1 MCQDRG
7 RNEMRN
13 THILAHSFDYL
24 RPVSLPEALTA
35 LTECP
40 EAKILAGGTNLLV
53 DIKLETSSP
62 PEPAPLEEPGEL
74 TRQLLGERPKTLVD
88 ISRLTGLSGIET
100 GAGGTTI
107 GALTSIRSLA
117 VSEPLWQDHSCL
129 AEAAAAFGSTQVAM
143 MGTLGGNLCLDTRC
157 HWINQSEEW
166 RRACGFCLKK
176 DGDVCHVARGSSTC
190 LAAYSGDLAPALI
203 ALDADVTLRSAE
215 GERTVPL
222 DAFFVDDGGQRTVR
236 HADEL
241 LTQIR
246 VPAHRANLGG
256 SYGKLRGRNAI
267 DFPLAGVAVAGRIDD
282 DGRFRDIAIALTAT
296 APRPIR
302 VPAVREMLEGEPA
315 DDALIEAAAE
325 RVARAAKPLETS
337 TCFSPSYRRHRVRL
351 LARDGLRA
359 L

>member
-1 MCQDRG
+1 ML
-7 RNEMRN
+7 
-13 THILAHSFDYL
+13 T
-24 RPVSLPEALTA
+24 LPEFELHRPESIDAALA
-35 LTECP
+35 LLAEHRDECRL
-40 EAKILAGGTNLLV
+40 LAGGTDLLV
-53 DIKLETSSP
+53 NLRMRADRAAHVVSLAGLDELRRVEIDACGELRLGALVTIDALSRDGAIPTRFPVIAQAAAVVSSP
-62 PEPAPLEEPGEL
+62 
-74 TRQLLGERPKTLVD
+74 TL
-88 ISRLTGLSGIET
+88 R
-100 GAGGTTI
+100 A
-107 GALTSIRSLA
+107 
-117 VSEPLWQDHSCL
+117 
-129 AEAAAAFGSTQVAM
+129 